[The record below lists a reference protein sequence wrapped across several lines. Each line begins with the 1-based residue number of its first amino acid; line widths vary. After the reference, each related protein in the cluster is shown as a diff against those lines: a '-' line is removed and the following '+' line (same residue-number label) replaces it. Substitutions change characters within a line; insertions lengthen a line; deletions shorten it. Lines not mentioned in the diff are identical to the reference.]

1 MADRRAGSDYG
12 KYSFRRWDARVP
24 LMHRGTTVPMSRCTN
39 MAGVMQPMRP
49 IWNPGGFMRG
59 NVETTTIDVG

>member
-1 MADRRAGSDYG
+1 
-12 KYSFRRWDARVP
+12 
-24 LMHRGTTVPMSRCTN
+24 MHRGTTVLMSRCTN